1 MCYGSGVAEVHTHT
15 AAEASMCENKLFFE
29 RAGWVVCHLYLSSLN
44 LFHRGGGGVAGGLS
58 AAPLYSHRY
67 LRVLQRCQTSL
78 QAGTADETGQER
90 GRPPHAELITEKI
103 LLLRGRVFGVGR

>member
-1 MCYGSGVAEVHTHT
+1 MKISFFFKEPVG
-15 AAEASMCENKLFFE
+15 LFATFSCQVLICSIGE
-29 RAGWVVCHLYLSSLN
+29 W
-44 LFHRGGGGVAGGLS
+44 VAGGLS

-78 QAGTADETGQER
+78 QAGTADETGQDR

-103 LLLRGRVFGVGR
+103 LLLRGRVFGVRR